1 MRQQQY
7 GGAGLLMRM
16 TVTVPITLVLFHLL
30 RASPMLMAVMLLIN
44 GAVPMSKTLMVATLM
59 AGTSLIL
66 ALKVMNHQL

>member
-1 MRQQQY
+1 M
-7 GGAGLLMRM
+7 LMRM